1 MKAIVMAGGEGTRL
15 RPLTC
20 GTPKPMVP
28 LLDRPMLDYA
38 VEHLLRYGINE
49 MAFTLGYQ
57 PAVITGY
64 FEEHKPKGAHIE
76 YYIEDVPLGTAGSV
90 KNAAGFVDG
99 TFIILS
105 GDALTDIDIKQAVEA
120 HNRSGA
126 KVTIVLKKMGNPSG
140 YGVVITNQDGYVER
154 FVEKPGWEDVFS
166 DTINTGLYILEPD
179 VMDIVPQGQPF
190 DFAKD
195 LFPLM
200 MSKGMPIYGH
210 IASGYWCDVGNIES
224 YIRAHEDMLRGVVSV
239 NIKGRCVGGIW
250 VGADVSLSS
259 SALIQSPGYIGDGAV
274 IGDGAKI
281 GRYSCIGSSAHV
293 GAFSNLKRS
302 VLHSGAS
309 VGRHAKLS
317 GCVVA
322 SRSAV
327 GERASVYEGAV
338 VGEGCNLAGDSR
350 VSPRV
355 RIWPEKS
362 IGYGA
367 SVGENIVWGHGER
380 TGLIGKTG
388 FVGDV
393 GVDLTPLKLGR
404 IFGAVGEFMSGKSV
418 TVCADGSVLSLAA
431 MKQASGI
438 LTMSGVNVFAISG
451 VARPVCALVADI
463 MQSGLCL
470 MLRTNKHKLYADIF
484 EPSLFMLSKNAR
496 RKIEARYFMQG
507 EMLASAACG
516 KETWVGAA
524 ESLYANMFS
533 QKIDWSMIKA
543 SGIRVLVVG
552 GRDTDAFAVRV
563 METCGIRVAD
573 SNGMDAKAAMRTHG
587 ASFGVRFA
595 KDGMVSALY
604 LPSGRVMEQDECKA
618 LAYYLVFSSLNK
630 PVVNLPSGVSR
641 SVVAAANVLNLSYEF
656 TTEEDAA
663 LDISPDQRRVL
674 YDGVFGICRL
684 AEHMARSGVTA
695 DEVAAVIQQ
704 SHTKVKTIS
713 CDFDDIGRVI
723 GGMYARGGAFA
734 NEGLRLDVQGGF
746 GYICPHDTRPTI
758 IIRTGGDTEEFAE
771 ELCETY
777 ADMVRRIVRQGKKS

>member
-38 VEHLLRYGINE
+38 IEHLLRYGISD

-57 PAVITGY
+57 PSVITGY
-64 FEEHKPKGAHIE
+64 FEDHQPKDAYIE

-105 GDALTDIDIKQAVEA
+105 GDALTDIDLKQAVDA
-120 HNRSGA
+120 HRRSGA
-126 KVTIVLKKMGNPSG
+126 KATIVLKKMGNPSG
-140 YGVVITNQDGYVER
+140 YGVVITNADGFVER

-166 DTINTGLYILEPD
+166 DTINTGLYVLEPD
-179 VMDIVPQGQPF
+179 VLELVPQGQSF

-200 MSKGMPIYGH
+200 MNKGMPIYGH
-210 IASGYWCDVGNIES
+210 VASGYWCDVGNIES
-224 YIRAHEDMLRGVVSV
+224 YIRAHEDMLKGAVSV

-250 VGADVSLSS
+250 VGTGVTLSS
-259 SALIQSPGYIGDGAV
+259 SALIQSPGFIGEGV
-274 IGDGAKI
+274 TIGDGAKI
-281 GRYSCIGSSAHV
+281 GRYSCIGAYAHV

-302 VLHSGAS
+302 VMHSGAR

-322 SRSAV
+322 SRSSV

-338 VGEGCNLAGDSR
+338 VGEGCTLAGDSR

-355 RIWPEKS
+355 RIWPDKN
-362 IGYGA
+362 IGYGT

-404 IFGAVGEFMSGKSV
+404 IFGAIGEFMSGKSV
-418 TVCADGSVLSLAA
+418 AVCADGSAISHAA
-431 MKQASGI
+431 LKQASGI
-438 LTMSGVNVFAISG
+438 LTMSGVNVFALSG
-451 VARPVCALVADI
+451 VTRSACALVADI
-463 MQSGLCL
+463 MQNGLCL
-470 MLRTNKHKLYADIF
+470 MIRMSKQHLYVDIF
-484 EPSLFMLSKNAR
+484 EPELFMLSKNAR
-496 RKIEARYFMQG
+496 RQIEARYFMQG
-507 EMLASAACG
+507 EMLASTACG

-524 ESLYANMFS
+524 ESLYTNTVF
-533 QKIDWSMIKA
+533 QKIDWSTIKA

-552 GRDTDAFAVRV
+552 GRETDAFAVRV
-563 METCGIRVAD
+563 METCGIRIAD
-573 SNGMDAKAAMRTHG
+573 AGGMDAETAMHTHG

-604 LPSGRVMEQDECKA
+604 LPSGRILGPDEWKA
-618 LAYYLVFSSLNK
+618 LSYYLVFSSLNK

-641 SVVAAANVLNLSYEF
+641 SVVAAADVLNISYEF
-656 TTEEDAA
+656 TSEEDAV
-663 LDISPDQRRVL
+663 LDLSPDQRRVL
-674 YDGVFGICRL
+674 YDGVFGICRF
-684 AEHMARSGVTA
+684 AEHMARSGVMA
-695 DEVAAVIQQ
+695 DEVAAVIEQP
-704 SHTKVKTIS
+704 HIRVKAIS
-713 CDFDDIGRVI
+713 CDYDDIGRVI
-723 GGMYARGGAFA
+723 GGMYARGGAYA
-734 NEGLRLDVQGGF
+734 NEGLRVDVQGGS
-746 GYICPHDTRPTI
+746 GYICPHATRPTI
-758 IIRTGGDTEEFAE
+758 IIRTEGDTEEFAE

-777 ADMVRRIVRQGKKS
+777 TDMVRRIVRQSKKS